1 MAGHLPISDRFKRRA
16 EAVALEMAT
25 WEDKPRLTE
34 DDEIRI
40 RESIFGFPHTNGV
53 TGEPFR
59 MAGVDGSGDYPSF
72 SYADS
77 FVYVATA
84 SGTVFRTDVL
94 RGLVEEQVLVEPNL
108 DVIWLPAGHE
118 KAKEQWLKTFETLSG
133 IPPRQ
138 VIEESDY
145 RVLKRNASRGSDHVD
160 VLMEGLVLP
169 QASETT
175 NCGIQLRTT
184 AEWGTA
190 LRLIESY
197 PPCRYVLMDTTM
209 SLPFI
214 KTKDNSLYYEHLKRL
229 CCVRARERGIAL
241 FTISKSHGL
250 PSIELL
256 EGLACDRLGV
266 DRKRTAEHWFLR
278 LPIESV
284 DDWDIKAI
292 IEDRQIPPVGSIIY
306 LFRLHRNTPVMR
318 LDIDRA
324 WWEERI
330 QGNPDEEQKIF
341 SELDYCGHD
350 QRAYGYPFPIKA
362 CHDRT
367 RLSNAE
373 RLVMKKQIIDA
384 AVAQGM
390 KRSLFRDVSMATG
403 HS

>member
-1 MAGHLPISDRFKRRA
+1 M
-16 EAVALEMAT
+16 
-25 WEDKPRLTE
+25 
-34 DDEIRI
+34 
-40 RESIFGFPHTNGV
+40 
-53 TGEPFR
+53 
-59 MAGVDGSGDYPSF
+59 DGSGDYPSF

-118 KAKEQWLKTFETLSG
+118 RAKEQWLKTFETLSG

-145 RVLKRNASRGSDHVD
+145 RVLKRNASHGSDHVD
-160 VLMEGLVLP
+160 LLMEGLVLP

-190 LRLIESY
+190 LRLIGSD
-197 PPCRYVLMDTTM
+197 PPCRYILMDTTM

-250 PSIELL
+250 PSIEIL
-256 EGLACDRLGV
+256 EGLARDRLGV

-278 LPIESV
+278 LPNGGV
-284 DDWDIKAI
+284 DDWDLKAI
-292 IEDRQIPPVGSIIY
+292 IEDRQIPPIGSISY

-318 LDIDRA
+318 LDMDRD

-330 QGNPDEEQKIF
+330 RGNPDEERKIF

-362 CHDRT
+362 CHDQHPT
-367 RLSNAE
+367 FECGAPGDE
-373 RLVMKKQIIDA
+373 KAD
-384 AVAQGM
+384 
-390 KRSLFRDVSMATG
+390 
-403 HS
+403 H

>member
-1 MAGHLPISDRFKRRA
+1 MPGHLPISRIFQSKAQSLAA
-16 EAVALEMAT
+16 EMSS
-25 WEDKPRLTE
+25 WEVKERLDEQTE
-34 DDEIRI
+34 QRI
-40 RESIFGFPHTNGV
+40 RDCISGFPHTNAII
-53 TGEPFR
+53 GESFR
-59 MAGVDGSGDYPSF
+59 IAGVDGSGDYPSF

-94 RGLVEEQVLVEPNL
+94 HGLSEEQVLVEPNL
-108 DVIWLPAGHE
+108 DLVWLPESSERARS
-118 KAKEQWLKTFETLSG
+118 QWLKAFANLAGQDVES
-133 IPPRQ
+133 
-138 VIEESDY
+138 VIAESDY
-145 RVLKRNASRGSDHVD
+145 VQLKNTASRHGHTGAGLLNNLLLPKASDT
-160 VLMEGLVLP
+160 
-169 QASETT
+169 S

-184 AEWGTA
+184 AEWGAA
-190 LRLIESY
+190 LRLIMSD

-209 SLPFI
+209 SLPMV
-214 KTKDNSLYYEHLKRL
+214 TRHDLSLFYEHVKRL

-256 EGLACDRLGV
+256 EGLACDKLGL
-266 DRKRTAEHWFLR
+266 DRKKTAEHWYLR
-278 LPIESV
+278 MPLLGFDNWELPLIEG
-284 DDWDIKAI
+284 
-292 IEDRQIPPVGSIIY
+292 RQIPPVGAISY

-318 LDIDRA
+318 LDMDRD
-324 WWEERI
+324 WWEQRI
-330 QGNPDEEQKIF
+330 QGNPEAEQKLF

-367 RLSNAE
+367 RLSQAE

-390 KRSLFRDVSMATG
+390 KRSLFKDVSMATG

>member
-1 MAGHLPISDRFKRRA
+1 MPGHLPISERFKRKA
-16 EAVALEMAT
+16 EAVALEMAS
-25 WEDKPRLTE
+25 WEDKPRLTAEVE
-34 DDEIRI
+34 DRI
-40 RESIFGFPHTNGV
+40 RDGIQGFPHTNAIP
-53 TGEPFR
+53 GEAFR

-94 RGLVEEQVLVEPNL
+94 RGLVEEHVLVEPNL

-118 KAKEQWLKTFETLSG
+118 KAQEQWLKAFESLSG
-133 IPPRQ
+133 LPPRQ
-138 VIEESDY
+138 VIAESDY
-145 RVLKRNASRGSDHVD
+145 RTLKRHASRGSDEVN
-160 VLMEGLVLP
+160 VLLEALVLP

-175 NCGIQLRTT
+175 NCGIQLRST
-184 AEWGTA
+184 AEWGAA
-190 LRLIESY
+190 LRLIESD
-197 PPCRYVLMDTTM
+197 PPCRYVMMDTTM

-214 KTKDNSLYYEHLKRL
+214 KTKDNSLYHEHLKRL

-256 EGLACDRLGV
+256 EGLACDKLGI
-266 DRKRTAEHWFLR
+266 DRKKTAEHWFLR
-278 LPIESV
+278 LPIAGV
-284 DDWDIKAI
+284 DEWDLKAV
-292 IEDRQIPPVGSIIY
+292 IEDRQIPPVGAISY

-318 LDIDRA
+318 LDMDRD
-324 WWEERI
+324 WWEQRI
-330 QGNPDEEQKIF
+330 QGNPEAEQKLF
-341 SELDYCGHD
+341 SDLDYCGHD

-367 RLSNAE
+367 RLSQAE

-390 KRSLFRDVSMATG
+390 KRSLFKDVSMATG